1 MNLELA
7 EKLVGLLGEY
17 PVSEITVETE
27 TSRVHIVK
35 PLGNVLTAPAATAT
49 AEFAAPIAEDA
60 EMLAAADAAP
70 EPIRLWSPMV
80 GVFYHTEPPLPFG
93 AEIKPGQVVGSIES
107 MKLMNDVRA
116 EQAGRLTDILI
127 EDGAPVEYGQT
138 LFRLAAF

>member
-7 EKLVGLLGEY
+7 EKLVGLVGEY

-27 TSRVHIVK
+27 TIRVHVVK
-35 PLGNVLTAPAATAT
+35 PLGSVPVTPAATAD
-49 AEFAAPIAEDA
+49 AAAAPMAEEA
-60 EMLAAADAAP
+60 ETLAGETAP
-70 EPIRLWSPMV
+70 ESIRLWSPMV
-80 GVFYHTEPPLPFG
+80 GVFYHAQPPLPFG

-138 LFRLAAF
+138 LFRLAAS

>member
-7 EKLVGLLGEY
+7 EKLVGLLGEF

-27 TSRVHIVK
+27 TSRVHVVK
-35 PLGNVLTAPAATAT
+35 PLGSIIPAPAAMTGT
-49 AEFAAPIAEDA
+49 AAPPEESEIFEAET
-60 EMLAAADAAP
+60 AP
-70 EPIRLWSPMV
+70 EPVRLWSPMV
-80 GVFYHTEPPLPFG
+80 GVFYHAEPPLPYG
-93 AEIKPGQVVGSIES
+93 AEIKLGQIVGSIES

-116 EQAGRLTDILI
+116 EYAGRLTDILI

>member
-7 EKLVGLLGEY
+7 EKIVGLLGEY

-35 PLGNVLTAPAATAT
+35 PLGSVLSNPAVKA
-49 AEFAAPIAEDA
+49 AEAAAPPEDA
-60 EMLAAADAAP
+60 EALVVEVAP
-70 EPIRLWSPMV
+70 EPMRLWSPMV

-93 AEIKPGQVVGSIES
+93 AEIKPGQIVGSIES

-116 EQAGRLTDILI
+116 EYAGVLTDILI

>member
-7 EKLVGLLGEY
+7 EKLVRLLGEY

-27 TSRVHIVK
+27 TSRVHVVK
-35 PLGNVLTAPAATAT
+35 PLGSVPAAPAATAD
-49 AEFAAPIAEDA
+49 AAAAPPEEAET
-60 EMLAAADAAP
+60 LAAADAAP

-80 GVFYHTEPPLPFG
+80 GVFYHAEPPLPFG

-116 EQAGRLTDILI
+116 EQAGLLTDILI

-138 LFRLAAF
+138 LFRLADL

>member
-7 EKLVGLLGEY
+7 EKLVGLVGEY

-27 TSRVHIVK
+27 TIRVHVVK
-35 PLGNVLTAPAATAT
+35 PLGSVPVTPAATAD
-49 AEFAAPIAEDA
+49 AAAAPMAEEA
-60 EMLAAADAAP
+60 ETLAAADAAP

-80 GVFYHTEPPLPFG
+80 GVFYHAQPPLTFG

-138 LFRLAAF
+138 LFRLAAS

>member
-27 TSRVHIVK
+27 TSRVHVVK
-35 PLGNVLTAPAATAT
+35 PLGSVSAIPAATIDA
-49 AEFAAPIAEDA
+49 AAPLEEAET
-60 EMLAAADAAP
+60 LATGTAP

-80 GVFYHTEPPLPFG
+80 GVFYHAEPPLPFG
-93 AEIKPGQVVGSIES
+93 TEVRPGQVVGSIES

-138 LFRLAAF
+138 LFRLAAL

>member
-7 EKLVGLLGEY
+7 EKLVGLLGEF

-35 PLGNVLTAPAATAT
+35 PLGSVSAAPAATAD
-49 AEFAAPIAEDA
+49 AAVPMAEDG
-60 EMLAAADAAP
+60 ETLADAAP
-70 EPIRLWSPMV
+70 EPIRLWAPMV
-80 GVFYHTEPPLPFG
+80 GVFYHAEPPLPFG
-93 AEIKPGQVVGSIES
+93 AEIKPGQVVGCIES

-116 EQAGRLTDILI
+116 EQAGSLTDILI

-138 LFRLAAF
+138 LFRLAAFPPS